1 MVYMTYR
8 CRLWLFLPAAGMICL
23 LLMVSGC
30 ATKQDVLGVDEKVSQ
45 IRNDQKLLNT
55 RMARIDSLITNS
67 TTDED
72 RLRAEIRSST
82 DALSDQLNQLQNQ
95 INDLLPLVHLLAQR
109 VPEGTSAPIRPPAPP
124 VDSSVPDTAQAA
136 DTTATST
143 VDCRQVWD
151 TAFKDMYRGQYD
163 LAITGFSDYLKY
175 CPNTD
180 MADNSQY
187 WIAEAYYEMDQHEQA
202 ISEYTKLLD
211 NYPESE
217 KRATAYFKL
226 GRTYEKLG
234 DTAKAIE
241 YFTILQNEF
250 PGSVEFEQV
259 KDKLDEWQKGKEQ

>member
-1 MVYMTYR
+1 M
-8 CRLWLFLPAAGMICL
+8 
-23 LLMVSGC
+23 
-30 ATKQDVLGVDEKVSQ
+30 KQDVLRVEEQVKQV
-45 IRNDQKLLNT
+45 RNDQKLLN
-55 RMARIDSLITNS
+55 ARIARLDSLISGGTS
-67 TTDED
+67 DDD
-72 RLRAEIRSST
+72 RLRAEIRTST
-82 DALSDQLNQLQNQ
+82 DDLNDQLNKLQNQ
-95 INDLLPLVHLLAQR
+95 INDLQQLVYVLTQR
-109 VPEGTSAPIRPPAPP
+109 VPEGTTMPAQPP
-124 VDSSVPDTAQAA
+124 VQPVDTTAADTAQAA
-136 DTTATST
+136 DTAATSS

-202 ISEYTKLLD
+202 IAEYTKLLEV
-211 NYPESE
+211 YPDSE
-217 KRATAYFKL
+217 KKATAYFKL

-234 DTAKAIE
+234 DTTKAIE

-259 KDKLDEWQKGKEQ
+259 RDKLNQWQEGNDQ